1 MSNFKNLLLL
11 LFTVAFTA
19 CSSGDKLKREDNQ
32 IAVFED
38 GLYLSE
44 PDEDGVVELVIPEV
58 EEYTEI
64 KNDAEER
71 ANQGSLDFGTSTD
84 IAMEAASVQR
94 SIASIGT
101 EEADDFIA
109 QEEEMYKDDPVVAE
123 ENMYQDDPV
132 VAEENMYA
140 DESQNNNFQTGSQT
154 DGEIFQEYI
163 VQKNDSLM
171 LISFK
176 LYSRFDNWKTLAD
189 WNGIDSQSD
198 YLITEGDK
206 LKFKVSAAD
215 GTNWVPSG
223 NPYLVKVG
231 DYLGLIS
238 KNVYEGNARFWY
250 DIWKNNDTLIKDPN
264 RVFVGFTL
272 YTEPFEVVQENERLR
287 MEEYKRKFGKTIRK
301 RDLAGA
307 LESSNR
313 L

>member
-1 MSNFKNLLLL
+1 MSNFKNLSLFL
-11 LFTVAFTA
+11 LFTVVFTS

-58 EEYTEI
+58 EEYTQV
-64 KNDAEER
+64 KNEAEER
-71 ANQGSLDFGTSTD
+71 ANQGSLDFGTSQE
-84 IAMEAASVQR
+84 IALEAASVER

-101 EEADDFIA
+101 DEADDFIA
-109 QEEEMYKDDPVVAE
+109 QEEEMYKDE
-123 ENMYQDDPV
+123 PV

-140 DESQNNNFQTGSQT
+140 DESESDNFQEAKQN
-154 DGEIFQEYI
+154 DGEIFQEYV

-176 LYSRFDNWKTLAD
+176 LYSKFDNWKTLAD
-189 WNGIDSQSD
+189 WNGIDAQSE
-198 YLITEGDK
+198 YLITEGDR
-206 LKFKVSAAD
+206 LKFKVSADD

-272 YTEPFEVVQENERLR
+272 YTEPFEVVQENEKLR
-287 MEEYKRKFGKTIRK
+287 MEEYKRRFGKSIRK